1 MKHKWI
7 ILTAVL
13 LLCLCAGAAA
23 QVEINETN
31 FPDGTFRAY
40 VTRNFDSN
48 GDKVLSDA
56 EIALATRIDVRGM
69 GIQSLQGIEYF
80 AALEYLNCSDNNLT
94 RLDVSGC
101 TALEELICHVNNL
114 TRLDVSGCTALEELI
129 CHFNNLTSLDV
140 SRCTAL
146 EWLWCDGN
154 NLTSLDVSRC
164 TALASLHCS
173 GNNLTSLDVSR
184 CTALEWLD
192 CDENNLTSLDVSRC
206 TALYR
211 LSCGGNNLTSL
222 DVSGCTALEWLD
234 CINNAYDIQVTSNGF
249 FNLRML
255 PGNFVP
261 SRAYNWTGGSVR
273 GGVLTVNPG
282 TERVTYTYNVGRGKS
297 VTFTLN
303 VKISPTIER
312 VTLNREGTVICS
324 VSDGQIEFT
333 ASLTPSHAQSSFT
346 WTTSNKKVA
355 KVEDTTG
362 ATCRVSLLKPG
373 TATITV
379 ATSNG
384 RKDSVTIQ
392 VGPDEKK
399 ELVLREDRTISS
411 KDLYRKIVVKGG
423 ATLTATSLKVKDL
436 IIEKGGKVEAH
447 SVIAED
453 VNIKNGGKVEIKG
466 ALDAEKMTIAGEVIA
481 ESKKRLVI
489 GEKGMT
495 LKNGGRL
502 VVEAEGSAVTNG
514 PVSVKKGGN
523 LTIRGGRVKAGKISV
538 DKGAILVI
546 TGEAA
551 RLEAEALTLKSK
563 NITFTQG
570 TIKAGELEVNGKARD
585 VVRVYMGDNRAT
597 DFVQLV
603 RYSGNSIAQKEEALM
618 KERIAAAILEDGF
631 RGVKP
636 LADID
641 AHFSLRNNE
650 KLRTEK
656 EDGYGVK
663 IITGTGASI
672 GGIGGETGIV
682 EYTQGGKA
690 WTYTY
695 AKMRGKNIS
704 DFLKEV
710 MDELGNQAEK
720 TVKGMITDIIVG
732 SFSDAVKSVIVV
744 SFPQA
749 KLVNAEIQPIRPI
762 LDDIEDIVIWNIRSA
777 L

>member
-1 MKHKWI
+1 M
-7 ILTAVL
+7 
-13 LLCLCAGAAA
+13 
-23 QVEINETN
+23 
-31 FPDGTFRAY
+31 
-40 VTRNFDSN
+40 
-48 GDKVLSDA
+48 
-56 EIALATRIDVRGM
+56 
-69 GIQSLQGIEYF
+69 
-80 AALEYLNCSDNNLT
+80 
-94 RLDVSGC
+94 
-101 TALEELICHVNNL
+101 
-114 TRLDVSGCTALEELI
+114 
-129 CHFNNLTSLDV
+129 
-140 SRCTAL
+140 
-146 EWLWCDGN
+146 
-154 NLTSLDVSRC
+154 
-164 TALASLHCS
+164 
-173 GNNLTSLDVSR
+173 
-184 CTALEWLD
+184 
-192 CDENNLTSLDVSRC
+192 
-206 TALYR
+206 
-211 LSCGGNNLTSL
+211 
-222 DVSGCTALEWLD
+222 
-234 CINNAYDIQVTSNGF
+234 
-249 FNLRML
+249 
-255 PGNFVP
+255 
-261 SRAYNWTGGSVR
+261 
-273 GGVLTVNPG
+273 TVNPG
-282 TERVTYTYNVGRGKS
+282 TERVTYTYNVGRGKT

-303 VKISPTIER
+303 VKISPTIES

-362 ATCRVSLLKPG
+362 ATCKVSLLKPG

-379 ATSNG
+379 ATNNG

-423 ATLTATSLKVKDL
+423 ATLTATFLRVEEL
-436 IIEKGGKVEAH
+436 TIEKDGKVDAH
-447 SVIAED
+447 SVTAKD

-481 ESKKRLVI
+481 ESKKKLVI

-502 VVEAEGSAVTNG
+502 VVAAEGNAVTKG

-523 LTIRGGRVKAGKISV
+523 LTIRGGRVQAGKISV

-546 TGEAA
+546 NGETA

-563 NITFTQG
+563 DITFTQG

-603 RYSGNSIAQKEEALM
+603 RYSGNSITQKEEALM

-641 AHFSLRNNE
+641 AHFSLKNNE

-663 IITGTGASI
+663 VITGTGASI
-672 GGIGGETGIV
+672 GGMGGETGIV

-695 AKMRGKNIS
+695 AKMRGKNTS

-749 KLVNAEIQPIRPI
+749 KLVNTEIQPIHPI